1 MLGRVVGAN
10 FYHIYSYSTTVC
22 SIIFNAVLI
31 RFLLNTRGQNVGP
44 YRWLLLSFSVVD
56 VCISLV
62 HSIMIPAAHLTEF
75 GMICFEYRFVNQP
88 TAIGFWGSLTFVF
101 LFYQTFILLAFHYVY
116 RFVVLC
122 NPSWLSVMQK
132 HPWRNWI
139 LLAVGTD
146 LIYSGLIC
154 IAVNAGFA
162 PTEKSRQA
170 YAPVMKEV
178 YDIDQFAENMPGYLA
193 VAYFVRLFSRPTRN
207 DAMNRFHC
215 KVEEWQLAAFLSV
228 GSAGSIIFAPV
239 AVIFYCTRRI
249 MKDMRATARID
260 HKTHATTAI
269 SSVVVADGNSN
280 LHILHSSSVCAY
292 NATRA
297 PISAGRSWHD
307 RPHVD
312 ATLPHDPPHSHHVL
326 LARLM
331 VLLYLVFFFVEYS
344 NAIHDPEQFMC
355 PLRVINYYGYPA
367 ERHEAVTEDGY
378 IITLFRIPRGK
389 EFNTASNTTK
399 RSPVLFQHG
408 LLSSSWDAVSNLPNR
423 ALGFV
428 LADAGFDVWM
438 TNSRGNIYS
447 PNHVNLTSADEAYWK
462 FSWYEM
468 AQYDIPAAVNKV
480 LDETGSDKLYLIGH
494 SQGTLVSFA
503 AAVLNRDL
511 KEKVAHFYA
520 LAPLITAQNLR
531 GFWLNT
537 FVFFRDVIEAVFKSS
552 NDAIS
557 SMPILHPICGHVPIF
572 FASCDFFISD
582 FTGPSTQVNQTRVP
596 VFTAKFPAGTSKRN
610 LIHWGQMTTMYGTRP
625 FDEGMEGN
633 LDKYGTNLLSI
644 LPRSS
649 IIAAHN
655 LTDFNHSDFVWGQR
669 ARREIYDRIIAH
681 MRKLE
686 SVKE

>member
-1 MLGRVVGAN
+1 
-10 FYHIYSYSTTVC
+10 
-22 SIIFNAVLI
+22 
-31 RFLLNTRGQNVGP
+31 
-44 YRWLLLSFSVVD
+44 
-56 VCISLV
+56 
-62 HSIMIPAAHLTEF
+62 
-75 GMICFEYRFVNQP
+75 
-88 TAIGFWGSLTFVF
+88 
-101 LFYQTFILLAFHYVY
+101 
-116 RFVVLC
+116 
-122 NPSWLSVMQK
+122 MQK

-215 KVEEWQLAAFLSV
+215 KVE
-228 GSAGSIIFAPV
+228 
-239 AVIFYCTRRI
+239 
-249 MKDMRATARID
+249 TARID

-269 SSVVVADGNSN
+269 SSVVVAEYPLGGLGTIGLMSTQLFPMIHPILIMYFLRGNR
-280 LHILHSSSVCAY
+280 SSV
-292 NATRA
+292 
-297 PISAGRSWHD
+297 AG
-307 RPHVD
+307 
-312 ATLPHDPPHSHHVL
+312 LPCPPTTIE
-326 LARLM
+326 AR
-331 VLLYLVFFFVEYS
+331 
-344 NAIHDPEQFMC
+344 
-355 PLRVINYYGYPA
+355 
-367 ERHEAVTEDGY
+367 
-378 IITLFRIPRGK
+378 
-389 EFNTASNTTK
+389 
-399 RSPVLFQHG
+399 
-408 LLSSSWDAVSNLPNR
+408 
-423 ALGFV
+423 FV

-494 SQGTLVSFA
+494 SQ
-503 AAVLNRDL
+503 
-511 KEKVAHFYA
+511 VAHFYA

-582 FTGPSTQVNQTRVP
+582 FTGPSTQTRVP

-633 LDKYGTNLLSI
+633 LDKYGTLFPPPMDWKSFSIPTTLFFSPADNLASNEDVMNLLSI